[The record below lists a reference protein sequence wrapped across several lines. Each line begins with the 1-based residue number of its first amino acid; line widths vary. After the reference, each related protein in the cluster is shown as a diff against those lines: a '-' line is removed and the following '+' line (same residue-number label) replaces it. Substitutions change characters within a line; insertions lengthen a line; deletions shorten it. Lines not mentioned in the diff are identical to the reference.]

1 MADALTI
8 VVDRRTYEVE
18 TSQGEAR
25 VRHGDLELEL
35 PAWTGAR
42 HLEALCRHL
51 VTGSAGLELDG
62 EGYAAEVLALTD
74 APVERWNEL
83 APLALWWA
91 TRPDLDPSTSNTPA
105 DVDEGA
111 LHGGARAHLGECTWR
126 QRLAAASA
134 GLQRSDDGAAIDPVA
149 VMEQLLAHVVEA
161 VEEPDGRHVSL
172 DELGASSFVRLS
184 SLVLDHGCREAP
196 FSAFAGV
203 PDASEPARR
212 LLELCRALGRT
223 PTQVLEMPAA
233 EVDLVRE
240 LMRRAAGVMPEQAST
255 PSRAHAPLHDA
266 ADAVVI
272 RFDGGSP

>member
-18 TSQGEAR
+18 ASQGSTR

-42 HLEALCRHL
+42 HLDALCRHL
-51 VTGSAGLELDG
+51 VPGSAGLELDG

-74 APVERWNEL
+74 APVERWSEL

-91 TRPDLDPSTSNTPA
+91 TRPDLDPPTS
-105 DVDEGA
+105 VGE
-111 LHGGARAHLGECTWR
+111 LHGGVRARLGECTWR

-149 VMEQLLAHVVEA
+149 VMEQLLACVVEA
-161 VEEPDGRHVSL
+161 VEEPGGRRVSL

-196 FSAFAGV
+196 FSALAGV

-212 LLELCRALGRT
+212 LLELCRALGRA